1 MAATMHSRINRRKL
15 DKLNIIR
22 ICEEI
27 LNPTVPMALRLSGIL
42 MGGVVIVYERKVK
55 LLYDDVTR
63 LLVEINEAW
72 KVKAGPS
79 DPTRLPKGKSQ
90 AKYNAVT
97 LPENREE
104 DLGEIEQSMQYSD
117 GSTMIGFQQSYIAM
131 RLDNVDEPYLNQNP
145 QGDLN
150 QNYHQVDAANITL
163 VDSLYSHQ
171 ADTSTFN
178 HFERFDI
185 EDDESQLNFSQ
196 PEHTQIP
203 TSVIPSPTPQE
214 EPRKP
219 DEIFEQHPEERVN
232 QKSDERKEAN
242 QLDQISQRSAHR
254 RARRPAAI
262 AMDYDQ
268 MIIPCHTYQSWL
280 RNSSDIVSKRGRKR
294 KNLNV
299 MPTMKIAR
307 LMELPPVVLM
317 EKLFMGNREVHYPA
331 PLLELWMRITQPPHD
346 SPSGRT
352 SMPQP
357 PEASLSTP
365 PERMHFAE
373 PPAHLFEDIHS
384 RIGSQ
389 SMPTSIEK
397 LASPEKVH
405 NNVMLPEANGLSA
418 SKANLMA
425 TPGIS
430 GDEIKSIPSS
440 GFGYDF
446 VSHNTEVNSGRSSK
460 KRPYSSSKH
469 SVNSLDTVAEEWHH
483 SDLNLKLARP
493 MGNGFTPDDEELVET
508 GPTQTQ
514 QHQIINQ
521 ALDKITDSMRK
532 QLKTHFDTP
541 GSAKVESLNQ
551 LALGMNKKS
560 AACLFY
566 QTCVLATRDDIKVE
580 QKEPYG
586 EILISRGAKM

>member
-27 LNPTVPMALRLSGIL
+27 LNPKVPMALRLSGIL

-72 KVKAGPS
+72 KIKAGPS
-79 DPTRLPKGKSQ
+79 DPTILPKGKSQ

-104 DLGEIEQSMQYSD
+104 DLGEIERSMQYSD
-117 GSTMIGFQQSYIAM
+117 GTTMMGFQQSYIAM

-145 QGDLN
+145 HEDPN
-150 QNYHQVDAANITL
+150 PNHHQVDAADITL

-196 PEHTQIP
+196 PQHTQIP
-203 TSVIPSPTPQE
+203 SSVIPSPPPQE

-232 QKSDERKEAN
+232 QKSGERKEAN
-242 QLDQISQRSAHR
+242 QPDQMRQMPARR

-262 AMDYDQ
+262 AMDYDH

-280 RNSSDIVSKRGRKR
+280 RNSFDIVSKRGRKR

-299 MPTMKIAR
+299 MSKMKIAR

-317 EKLFMGNREVHYPA
+317 ERLFTDNREVHYPA
-331 PLLELWMRITQPPHD
+331 PLLELWMRSTQPPHD

-357 PEASLSTP
+357 PEASSSTP
-365 PERMHFAE
+365 SERMHFAVS
-373 PPAHLFEDIHS
+373 PGHPFEDIHS
-384 RIGSQ
+384 GIGSQ

-397 LASPEKVH
+397 LVSPEKVH
-405 NNVMLPEANGLSA
+405 NNVMLPESNGLSA

-430 GDEIKSIPSS
+430 GNGAKSIPSS

-446 VSHNTEVNSGRSSK
+446 VTHNLEVNSGRSSK
-460 KRPYSSSKH
+460 KRPYSSSKR
-469 SVNSLDTVAEEWHH
+469 SGNSLDTVEEEWHH
-483 SDLNLKLARP
+483 SDLSLKLAGRP
-493 MGNGFTPDDEELVET
+493 GNGFTSDNEELVET

-514 QHQIINQ
+514 IIDQ

-532 QLKTHFDTP
+532 HLKTHFDTP

-566 QTCVLATRDDIKVE
+566 QTCVLATRDVIKVE